1 MAFSSGTCTDHYALF
16 EIIRQAALA
25 EGWVE
30 ERYVDNILDTNGEPN
45 LELILNGSGVSGTE
59 EIVVTM
65 TTLQYLTTY
74 RSISFGCAT
83 GFSSGDTLE
92 NQPNHS
98 GQRWVSCWEQTIY
111 YWLGVSDQRIH
122 LEVNI
127 NGYYL
132 YAYVGGI
139 YPHQPPSYYRYPLVV
154 IAGSTSPATK
164 YSNSSYKNGLYDPDT
179 NGNWALVMGFDG
191 VWKYAYFYPLHNP
204 ALITGESMY
213 TVSKAL
219 PTGAYPLEP
228 VAGVNV
234 HLPMTVATRA
244 EGPLGDLEGLRYA
257 PWTGVAVED
266 TITGGGETL
275 TLFNDKTG
283 TATIDFVAFLHE

>member
-154 IAGSTSPATK
+154 VAGSSSASAKYDHSAYRNCLYEGLTS
-164 YSNSSYKNGLYDPDT
+164 Y
-179 NGNWALVMGFDG
+179 NWALVMGFDDE
-191 VWKYAYFYPLHNP
+191 WKKAMFYPMTPPSGIAYDNQYNVGSVYPL
-204 ALITGESMY
+204 S
-213 TVSKAL
+213 S
-219 PTGAYPLEP
+219 YPLEP

-234 HLPMTVATRA
+234 HLPTTVATLE
-244 EGPLGDLEGLRYA
+244 EGPMGDLEGLRYA

-266 TITGGGETL
+266 TITSGGETM
-275 TLFNDKTG
+275 TLFNDRAG
-283 TATIDFVAFLHE
+283 TTAVKFIAFLHE